1 MNISCDRVRD
11 LAPGFVLG
19 ALDAAEMDA
28 VREHL
33 NTCAQPHPELREM
46 GGVLAYLGGS
56 LDPVEPRTN
65 LRAAVM
71 AAAQADL
78 LFRSPERAAATAEP
92 VAVAE
97 PEAPL
102 VLTVLKPARPAGVI
116 SLGRVRALRTRRAAV
131 WITRAAAAFAI
142 VSLVGYAVAVQADL
156 NKAHETQDHANT
168 VYSYMQVP
176 GARSA
181 VLTPQGGNKGVG
193 DAVLL
198 PSGHVI
204 AWLHALQPTK
214 GDEVYMVWLSSD
226 SGPITKAGW
235 FTVDDR
241 GEGFLTMVNVSPSD
255 SLWLMVCREPNTG
268 VTWPSSP
275 AIVAGTIWLY
285 SVPEATPT
293 R

>member
-78 LFRSPERAAATAEP
+78 LSRSPERAAATAEP

-102 VLTVLKPARPAGVI
+102 VLTVLKPARSAGVI

-142 VSLVGYAVAVQADL
+142 VSLVGYAVAVQSDL

-214 GDEVYMVWLSSD
+214 GDEVYMVWLSFRQRPD
-226 SGPITKAGW
+226 HQGRLVHGGRSGRGLP
-235 FTVDDR
+235 DDGQRFALGFVVADGLPRAQHRRDVAEQPGYR
-241 GEGFLTMVNVSPSD
+241 GRNHLALFG
-255 SLWLMVCREPNTG
+255 
-268 VTWPSSP
+268 
-275 AIVAGTIWLY
+275 A
-285 SVPEATPT
+285 
-293 R
+293 

>member
-11 LAPGFVLG
+11 LASGFVLG
-19 ALDAAEMDA
+19 ALDPAEMDA
-28 VREHL
+28 VREHM
-33 NTCAQPHPELREM
+33 TSCAQPHPELREM
-46 GGVLAYLGGS
+46 GGVVSYLGGS

-71 AAAQADL
+71 AAIQADL
-78 LFRSPERAAATAEP
+78 RSRSPERVAAVAEP

-97 PEAPL
+97 PQAPL
-102 VLTVLKPARPAGVI
+102 VLTVLKPAHAAGVI
-116 SLGRVRALRTRRAAV
+116 SLARVRGLRTRRAAV

-142 VSLVGYAVAVQADL
+142 VSLVGYAVAVQSDL
-156 NKAHETQDHANT
+156 NRAHESQDHANT
-168 VYSYMQVP
+168 VYSYLQLP
-176 GARSA
+176 GARWA
-181 VLTPQGGNKGVG
+181 ALTPQGGNKGVG

-198 PSGHVI
+198 LSGHV
-204 AWLHALQPTK
+204 AVWLHALQPTK

-255 SLWLMVCREPNTG
+255 SLWLMVCREPNSTVEKPTG
-268 VTWPSSP
+268 P
-275 AIVAGTIWLY
+275 AIVTGTVWLY